1 MSMGGNEGVE
11 VLFTN
16 VLHILGIIIF
26 FFITE
31 ATSLGHVVEFGNK

>member
-11 VLFTN
+11 VVFTN
-16 VLHILGIIIF
+16 VLHVLGMIF
-26 FFITE
+26 FFLITE